1 MNVYS
6 ELWELLRPEAP
17 DAPAG
22 LFGTVTAL
30 SPLTV
35 TLRGTALAGGLFYPA
50 GTVFRQEDVGRE
62 VALLPCEE
70 GFWMLGFVG
79 GGTT

>member
-6 ELWELLRPEAP
+6 ELLEILLREPEGTTG
-17 DAPAG
+17 G
-22 LFGTVTAL
+22 LFGTLTAI

-70 GFWMLGFVG
+70 GFWILGFVG
-79 GGTT
+79 GETA